1 MPYSFKPDRMTTC
14 TLRWRTGP
22 SPVPNGKNPVSAD
35 SKPRVHIRPAQPS
48 DMLAIR
54 ALIRR
59 YPEKLVQQDLPRAPS
74 FFAAFVRGRLIGCC
88 ALQVYSRRLAEV
100 RSLAVDEEFQKQ
112 GIAGKLVARCLDHA
126 RQRGVKQILAV
137 SGDPD
142 FFRQSGF
149 ETFFREKTALFYN
162 VPRK

>member
-1 MPYSFKPDRMTTC
+1 MYG
-14 TLRWRTGP
+14 TLEGNSTHL
-22 SPVPNGKNPVSAD
+22 PNRKNPVSAD
-35 SKPRVHIRPAQPS
+35 SNSPVHIRPARPA
-48 DMLAIR
+48 DMPAVR

-59 YPEKLVQQDLPRAPS
+59 HPEKLVQQDLPRAPS
-74 FFAAFVRGRLIGCC
+74 FFAAFAGSRLIGCC

-100 RSLAVDEEFQKQ
+100 RSLAVEEEFQKQ
-112 GIAGKLVARCLDHA
+112 GIARKLVEGCLERA

-149 ETFFREKTALFYN
+149 ETFFRERTALFYD